1 MYKTAL
7 TSEHFTIDK
16 CLGHKVYNTYL

>member
-1 MYKTAL
+1 MYETAL